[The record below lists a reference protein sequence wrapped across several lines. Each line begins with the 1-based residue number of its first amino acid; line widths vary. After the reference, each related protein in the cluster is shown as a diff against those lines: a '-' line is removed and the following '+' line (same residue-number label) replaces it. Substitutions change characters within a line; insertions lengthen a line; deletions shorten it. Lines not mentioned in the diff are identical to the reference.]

1 MTKLTDKNWIVELF
15 ASVDEQNVKKFS
27 SFLSDD
33 CLFRFGNLPTVH
45 GADGIGE
52 FVSGFFD
59 SIESLKH
66 DISDVWIVP
75 EGAICHGMVSYIRHD
90 KSGLSIPFSN
100 ILKRNNAKVYQY
112 LIFADTSQLYTQ

>member
-1 MTKLTDKNWIVELF
+1 MF
-15 ASVDEQNVKKFS
+15 ASVDEKNVKKFS

-33 CLFRFGNLPTVH
+33 CLFRFGNLPAVH
-45 GADGIGE
+45 GVDAIGE

-90 KSGLSIPFSN
+90 TSVLSIGFAN
-100 ILKRNNAKVYQY
+100 ILKRNNDKVYEY
-112 LIFADTSQLYTQ
+112 LIFIDTSQLYAQ